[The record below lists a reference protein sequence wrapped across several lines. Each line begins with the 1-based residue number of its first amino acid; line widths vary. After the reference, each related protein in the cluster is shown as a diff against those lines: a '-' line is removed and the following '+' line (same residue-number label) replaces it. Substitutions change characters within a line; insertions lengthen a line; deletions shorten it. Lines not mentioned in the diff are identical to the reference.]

1 MLYTDTQIALIVS
14 ILNITTRR
22 PRNISRLLL
31 SALRISDQLV
41 APTLAQNV
49 YRNDKS
55 LTYDPIR

>member
-14 ILNITTRR
+14 ILNITTHR
-22 PRNISRLLL
+22 PRNISLLLL

-55 LTYDPIR
+55 LTYVPIR